1 MDEITIKIIIAE
13 RTYKLRIPSSD
24 EERVRKAAA
33 SINDRIKAYG
43 NAYAYKDH
51 QDLLAMTA
59 IQLATSEANL
69 KDELAFKNNRLDEK
83 LHQLDELLT
92 DHLTLN

>member
-1 MDEITIKIIIAE
+1 MNEITINIIIAE
-13 RTYKLRIPSSD
+13 RTYKLRIQAEE

-33 SINDRIKAYG
+33 QINDRLKAYA

-59 IQLATSEANL
+59 LQLATSEAVL
-69 KDELAFKNNRLDEK
+69 MDELAFKNNRLDEK
-83 LHQLDELLT
+83 LYQLDALLT
-92 DHLTLN
+92 DHLTL

>member
-1 MDEITIKIIIAE
+1 MNEITINIIIAE
-13 RTYKLRIPSSD
+13 RTYKLRIQSEE

-33 SINDRIKAYG
+33 LINDRIKAYA

-59 IQLATSEANL
+59 IQLATAESVL
-69 KDELAFKNNRLDEK
+69 KDELVFKDNRLDEK
-83 LHQLDELLT
+83 LHQLDALLSE
-92 DHLTLN
+92 HLS